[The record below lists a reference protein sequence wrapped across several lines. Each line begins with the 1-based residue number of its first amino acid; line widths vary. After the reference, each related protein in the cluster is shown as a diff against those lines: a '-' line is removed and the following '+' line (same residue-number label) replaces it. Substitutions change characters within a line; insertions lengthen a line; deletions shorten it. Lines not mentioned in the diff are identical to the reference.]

1 MGTQIAKGTLLSEER
16 NAKQNWKE
24 RRTFFLIA
32 VSSGTLLNPLN
43 SAMISMA
50 LHSIQHAFALSFTT
64 ASWVISAF
72 YLASAVGQPLM
83 GKLGD
88 EFGRKTV
95 FLSGLVIAAIAAIG
109 APFSSAFA
117 VLIAM
122 RILQAVG
129 TSAIY
134 PSGMG
139 LVREHI
145 KKRQAFALA
154 VISIF
159 SSATVALGPSVGGFL
174 IVWGGWPAIF
184 LVNLPFIIVSFVLA
198 WLIFPKDE
206 KRTKRKVSDILHHL
220 DAPGIVLFTLAMV
233 LLLWFLLSF
242 KTKVH
247 YVSGLFGMIF
257 LVLFIRREL
266 RVSEPFIDIRM
277 FRDHMTLTWINI
289 LFIALNI
296 YNYALL
302 FALPT
307 YFQDELHLSIETAG
321 ILMLFISGFGII
333 VSPFTGK
340 WIDRSG
346 VIPPLL
352 LGSVCMLAGAI
363 LLTFFFQRVTVYT
376 IIPAL
381 SVMGMGYGFNN
392 VSLQSAM
399 LRAAPPDVVGVA
411 SGLFQ
416 TSRYMGAIF
425 SSVLLGLVFGKDIN
439 PFNLQILGAVLIV
452 VALFSI
458 WMSFR
463 FSKL

>member
-1 MGTQIAKGTLLSEER
+1 MGTHTAKGTLLSEEKQV
-16 NAKQNWKE
+16 KQNWKE

-43 SAMISMA
+43 SSMISMA

-72 YLASAVGQPLM
+72 YLASAIGQPLM

-88 EFGRKTV
+88 EFGRKTI
-95 FLSGLVIAAIAAIG
+95 FLSGLIIAAIAAVS
-109 APFSSAFA
+109 APFSATFA
-117 VLIAM
+117 VLVTV
-122 RILQAVG
+122 RILQAIG

-145 KKRQAFALA
+145 QKRQASALA

-159 SSATVALGPSVGGFL
+159 SSVTVALGPSIGGFL

-184 LVNLPFIIVSFVLA
+184 LINLPFIIISFLLA
-198 WLIFPKDE
+198 WLIFPKDK
-206 KRTKRKVSDILHHL
+206 KRVSRKLSETIRYLDI
-220 DAPGIVLFTLAMV
+220 PGILLFGLAMM

-242 KTKVH
+242 KTKIH
-247 YVSGLFGMIF
+247 YVSGIFGI
-257 LVLFIRREL
+257 VCATAFIRREL
-266 RVSEPFIDIRM
+266 RVEEPFINVRM
-277 FRDHMTLTWINI
+277 FRDHMSLTWVNV
-289 LFIALNI
+289 LFIVLNV

-307 YFQDELHLSIETAG
+307 YFQDELKLSIEITG
-321 ILMLFISGFGII
+321 MLMLFISGFGII
-333 VSPFTGK
+333 VSPLTGK
-340 WIDRSG
+340 WVDRSG
-346 VIPPLL
+346 IMPPLL
-352 LGSVCMLAGAI
+352 LGSCCMLAGAL
-363 LLTFFFQRVTVYT
+363 LLTFFFHHVTVYT

-399 LRAAPPDVVGVA
+399 LRAAPPDEVGVA

-416 TSRYMGAIF
+416 TSRYMGSIF
-425 SSVLLGLVFGKDIN
+425 SSVLLGLVFGKDVN
-439 PFNLQILGAVLIV
+439 PSNLQLLGAILIA